1 MYDFVQ
7 RLYPVK
13 LKNGYQQLLDYCNI
27 KTEVNRFLTLS
38 AISIFVGSIVLT
50 LFTLIFF
57 DINFFL
63 LFVAWFILLQGILYA
78 WLVLTADS
86 RARFVEELL
95 PDALQLMASNLRAG
109 LTVDRALLLSARPE
123 FGHFKDELNYVGKEL
138 ATGKELGAALMELSS
153 RIRSDKLKKTFQ
165 IIVSA
170 MASGGELAELLVQ
183 TASNLRQQRLVE
195 QRVRSSVLVY
205 VIFIFSAIAF
215 GAPMLFGLS
224 SFLVEVISD
233 IFSKVQ
239 LPPQESAANLP
250 LSFTKVSVKP
260 SFINTYTI
268 VSMLFT
274 SIMGSLILGLIAKG
288 KEKEGLKFLPIL
300 VIITISLFFLVK
312 ISIKAILGGLFQF

>member
-1 MYDFVQ
+1 MYEFVQ

-13 LKNGYQQLLDYCNI
+13 LKNGYQQLLTYCNI
-27 KTEVNRFLTLS
+27 TQDVNRFLTIS
-38 AISIFVGSIVLT
+38 AIASVIATIVLT

-57 DINFFL
+57 DVNFLIL
-63 LFVAWFILLQGILYA
+63 LVAWFILIQGIIYA

-123 FGHFKDELNYVGKEL
+123 FGHFKDELNYVGKQL
-138 ATGKELGAALMELSS
+138 ATGKELGESLMELSA

-239 LPPQESAANLP
+239 LPPQDSAMNLP
-250 LSFTKVSVKP
+250 LSFTKVSVPP

-274 SIMGSLILGLIAKG
+274 SVMGSLILGLIAKG
-288 KEKEGLKFLPIL
+288 KEKEGLKYLPIL
-300 VIITISLFFLVK
+300 VIVTISLYFLVK
-312 ISIKAILGGLFQF
+312 LSIKALLGGLFQF

>member
-13 LKNGYQQLLDYCNI
+13 LKNGYQQLLNYCNI
-27 KTEVNRFLTLS
+27 EVEVNRFLTIS
-38 AISIFVGSIVLT
+38 AISIFIGTIVLA

-57 DINFFL
+57 DVNFFI

-123 FGHFKDELNYVGKEL
+123 FGHFKDELNYVGKQL

-170 MASGGELAELLVQ
+170 MSSGGELAELLVQ
-183 TASNLRQQRLVE
+183 TATNLRQQRLVE

-260 SFINTYTI
+260 SFINAYTI

-274 SIMGSLILGLIAKG
+274 SVMGSLILGLIAKG
-288 KEKEGLKFLPIL
+288 KEKEGLKYLPIL

>member
-1 MYDFVQ
+1 MYEFVQ
-7 RLYPVK
+7 RLYPLK
-13 LKNGYQQLLDYCNI
+13 LKNGYQKLLTYCNI
-27 KTEVNRFLTLS
+27 TMEVNRFLTLNT
-38 AISIFVGSIVLT
+38 IITFICSIVLT

-57 DINFFL
+57 DINFL
-63 LFVAWFILLQGILYA
+63 LLIVGWFILLQGIVYA

-123 FGHFKDELNYVGKEL
+123 FGHFKDELNYVGKQL
-138 ATGKELGAALMELSS
+138 ATGKELGDALMELSS

-183 TASNLRQQRLVE
+183 TATNLRQQRLVE
-195 QRVRSSVLVY
+195 QRVRSNVLVY

-233 IFSKVQ
+233 IFSKVE
-239 LPPQESAANLP
+239 LPPAETAGSLP
-250 LSFTKVSVKP
+250 LSFTKVSITP
-260 SFINTYTI
+260 SFINTYTL
-268 VSMLFT
+268 VAMLFT
-274 SIMGSLILGLIAKG
+274 SFMGSLILGLIAKG

-300 VIITISLFFLVK
+300 VIITVALYYLVK
-312 ISIKAILGGLFQF
+312 LAIKGLLGGLFQF

>member
-1 MYDFVQ
+1 MYEFVQ

-13 LKNGYQQLLDYCNI
+13 LKNGYQQLLLYCNI
-27 KTEVNRFLTLS
+27 RTDVNRFLTLNTIIT
-38 AISIFVGSIVLT
+38 AIASLFLA

-57 DINFFL
+57 SLNFFL
-63 LFVAWFILLQGILYA
+63 LLICWYALLQVIVYA

-95 PDALQLMASNLRAG
+95 PDALQLMSSNLRAG

-123 FGHFKDELNYVGKEL
+123 FGHFKDELNYVGKQL
-138 ATGKELGAALMELSS
+138 ATGKELGAALMELSA

-183 TASNLRQQRLVE
+183 TASNLRQQRLIE

-239 LPPQESAANLP
+239 LPPQETTNLP
-250 LSFTKVSVKP
+250 LSFTKVSVQP

-268 VSMLFT
+268 VWIELSFLN
-274 SIMGSLILGLIAKG
+274 GCLVLGLIAKG
-288 KEKEGLKFLPIL
+288 KEKEGLKYLPIL
-300 VIITISLFFLVK
+300 IIVTLSLYFLVK
-312 ISIKAILGGLFQF
+312 FSIKMLLGGLFQF

>member
-1 MYDFVQ
+1 MYEFVQ

-13 LKNGYQQLLDYCNI
+13 LKNGYQQLLTYCNI
-27 KTEVNRFLTLS
+27 VMDVNRFLTVSMLVS
-38 AISIFVGSIVLT
+38 VIATVVLT

-57 DINFFL
+57 DVNFLIL
-63 LFVAWFILLQGILYA
+63 LVAWFILIQGIIYA

-123 FGHFKDELNYVGKEL
+123 FGHFKEELNYVGKQL
-138 ATGKELGAALMELSS
+138 ATGKELGDALMELST

-239 LPPQESAANLP
+239 LPPQDSAMNLP
-250 LSFTKVSVKP
+250 LSFTKVSVPP
-260 SFINTYTI
+260 SFVNTYVL

-288 KEKEGLKFLPIL
+288 KEKEGLKYLPIL
-300 VIITISLFFLVK
+300 VIVTISLYFLVRF
-312 ISIKAILGGLFQF
+312 SIKALLGGLFQF